1 MLHKQYDQ
9 IHNEMDIVKWYI
21 EVLEGGFNTKTILK
35 DFVDAQNQ
43 IKYLTQKLN
52 KTKTKLE
59 RKLKKKK

>member
-9 IHNEMDIVKWYI
+9 IHNEMEIVKWYI

-43 IKYLTQKLN
+43 IKYLTSKLN
-52 KTKTKLE
+52 KTKIKLE
-59 RKLKKKK
+59 NKLSKN